1 MEAAQRIGPS
11 QGICRHPA
19 VSKREQVMS
28 WVVWLDHETTWLLC
42 DEKTM
47 LFTISSGVVRKLYLM
62 WWWQKED
69 NITSMLTCSPKF
81 MGDGAALAGFE
92 LGPGHDE
99 VIFFILTIVATTIF
113 TSIIITMGHHS
124 DGSATL
130 GSGKIRGRRGRWWR
144 GEEGKKDKKKI
155 NR

>member
-1 MEAAQRIGPS
+1 M
-11 QGICRHPA
+11 
-19 VSKREQVMS
+19 
-28 WVVWLDHETTWLLC
+28 DHETTWLLC

-47 LFTISSGVVRKLYLM
+47 LFTISSELEENCTLCDDDKKR
-62 WWWQKED
+62 D

-113 TSIIITMGHHS
+113 TSIHGPS
-124 DGSATL
+124 
-130 GSGKIRGRRGRWWR
+130 
-144 GEEGKKDKKKI
+144 
-155 NR
+155 

>member
-1 MEAAQRIGPS
+1 MLGYDGEDD
-11 QGICRHPA
+11 
-19 VSKREQVMS
+19 VMITKLTS
-28 WVVWLDHETTWLLC
+28 
-42 DEKTM
+42 TM
-47 LFTISSGVVRKLYLM
+47 VR
-62 WWWQKED
+62 
-69 NITSMLTCSPKF
+69 SPKF

-130 GSGKIRGRRGRWWR
+130 GSGKIRGRRGR
-144 GEEGKKDKKKI
+144 
-155 NR
+155 

>member
-1 MEAAQRIGPS
+1 M
-11 QGICRHPA
+11 
-19 VSKREQVMS
+19 
-28 WVVWLDHETTWLLC
+28 DHETTWLLC

-47 LFTISSGVVRKLYLM
+47 LFTISSELEENCTLNVM
-62 WWWQKED
+62 MTKED

-99 VIFFILTIVATTIF
+99 VIFFILTITIF

-130 GSGKIRGRRGRWWR
+130 GSGKIRSRRGR
-144 GEEGKKDKKKI
+144 
-155 NR
+155 